1 RIVRGRVLGRHDV
14 ARTHPEREAR
24 RDRAIE
30 GRDPV
35 LALLER
41 PGHAHLGA
49 FMTLAADHERDPAG
63 PVQDPHPLVDGPGEG
78 DEPVHLEKVVGRQAE
93 VGAEWRGL
101 RASRHRHQK
110 LIDRPS
116 TASAASPR
124 TSDSVGWA
132 WVDPPIS
139 QGVASRSKATDA
151 SAIRSVACGPMMWI
165 PRVSSVSLFAMTF
178 AKPSYSPP
186 MIALAIAWNGTL
198 PT

>member
-1 RIVRGRVLGRHDV
+1 
-14 ARTHPEREAR
+14 
-24 RDRAIE
+24 
-30 GRDPV
+30 
-35 LALLER
+35 
-41 PGHAHLGA
+41 
-49 FMTLAADHERDPAG
+49 
-63 PVQDPHPLVDGPGEG
+63 
-78 DEPVHLEKVVGRQAE
+78 
-93 VGAEWRGL
+93 
-101 RASRHRHQK
+101 

-198 PT
+198 PTLIGRPRSSHCCCVSPIEAISGRQYVARGCYT